1 MKLLTTRQAYELGWP
16 GGVSGGKGEG
26 HAQAQLDLQNKL
38 QQQAFDLMQ
47 QRQTQVNNAVGKYL
61 SGDVGF
67 DPAQLATMKSQ
78 FLNQVAGN
86 YNQGAKN
93 VMTAL
98 ARRGSISSTQPVGGD
113 YARGI
118 ASLEGAQASDTAS
131 GLANI
136 DLSNLQQAITNK
148 FNAASLINGQS
159 AQLTSPIASFGAGA
173 SNALGDYIQA
183 ANSGFGASLMKGLGS
198 SIGSGIGSIAT
209 GGLSALGNWGANQL
223 GVSGNPFGTGH

>member
-1 MKLLTTRQAYELGWP
+1 MKYRSAEEYLRDWP
-16 GGVSGGKGEG
+16 HGISGGKGEG
-26 HAQAQLDLQNKL
+26 TAKAQLALQNKL

-47 QRQTQVNNAVGKYL
+47 QRQTQVNSAVGKYL

-98 ARRGSISSTQPVGGD
+98 ARRGSISSAQPVGGD

-159 AQLTSPIASFGAGA
+159 AQLTSPIATFGSGA
-173 SNALGDYIQA
+173 SNALNQYVQA
-183 ANSGFGASLMKGLGS
+183 ANSGFGATFMHGLGGT
-198 SIGSGIGSIAT
+198 IGQGLGTIAT
-209 GGLSALGNWGANQL
+209 GGIGALGNWGANQL
-223 GVSGNPFGTGH
+223 GVSGTPFGH